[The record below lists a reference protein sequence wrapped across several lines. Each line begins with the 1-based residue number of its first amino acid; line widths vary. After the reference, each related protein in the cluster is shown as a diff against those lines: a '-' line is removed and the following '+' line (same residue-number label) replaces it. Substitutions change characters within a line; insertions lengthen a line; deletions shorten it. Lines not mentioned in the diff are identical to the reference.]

1 MAALSPGAS
10 QAAHLT
16 EEERTTL
23 QHFVSVRRHTPG
35 LTIAPPSARANHQSS
50 ITNHQSPIINHQSS
64 ITNHQSPII
73 NHQSS
78 ITNHQ
83 SSITNHQSSII
94 NHQSP
99 IINHQSPIISCS
111 GCAAAATSDSVPAR
125 PAAHA
130 TRYAH
135 VRGGPRV
142 EWQLGEIAIC
152 DQYPYSAKMYL
163 NSPRPPPPPATSP
176 RLIPVVEKRPR
187 C

>member
-35 LTIAPPSARANHQSS
+35 LTIAPPSARV
-50 ITNHQSPIINHQSS
+50 NHQSPIINHQSP
-64 ITNHQSPII
+64 ITNHQSSII

-78 ITNHQ
+78 IINHQ
-83 SSITNHQSSII
+83 SPITNHQSSII

-99 IINHQSPIISCS
+99 IINHQSPITNHQSPIISCS